1 MAIVT
6 IPNNWQPRSYQ
17 LPLWEYLENGGKRAV
32 AVWHRRAGKDEVC
45 LHFAAV
51 SAMQKVGT
59 YWHMLPEASQAKK
72 AIWNAVNPH
81 TGIRRIDEAFP
92 LIIRENTNEQEMFIR
107 FKNGSTWQV
116 VGSDNYNSLVG
127 APPLGIVFSEWS
139 LADPRSWS
147 YLRPILAE
155 NGGWAFFIYTP
166 RGNNHGYTTLKNAQ
180 AEGNWFYQVLTAEDT
195 HIFSPEVLAQEK
207 RELSREFG
215 EVEGNS
221 RFMQE
226 YMCSFD
232 AAVAGAYYGG
242 EMEIAIKEDRITKL
256 YYDIKLPVHTAWD
269 IGVGDSTA
277 IWFVQ
282 KIGNEIRLIDFYE
295 SSGHGLPHYKKVLQE
310 KGYVYG
316 EHYAPHDIE
325 VREFGSGVSRLE
337 TAKSLGINFKVTP
350 RLNIDDGIHAVRAIL
365 SRCIWDVA
373 KCDIGIE
380 CLKNYRKEYDNKKKC
395 YKDTPLHDWTSHAA
409 DAFRY
414 LAIVIDKI
422 RNENNSTPI
431 NYSNKGIV

>member
-1 MAIVT
+1 MAVVT

-166 RGNNHGYTTLKNAQ
+166 RGNNHGYTTLKNAR
-180 AEGNWFYQVLTAEDT
+180 AEVNWFHQVLTAEDT
-195 HIFSPEVLAQEK
+195 QVFSAEVLAQEK
-207 RELSREFG
+207 RELLREYGEIEGRSRYL
-215 EVEGNS
+215 
-221 RFMQE
+221 QE

-232 AAVAGAYYGG
+232 AAVPGAYYGAD
-242 EMEIAIKEDRITKL
+242 MEKALKEGRLVNI
-256 YYDIKLPVHTAWD
+256 YYDTKMPVHTAWD
-269 IGVGDSTA
+269 IGVGDSTS
-277 IWFVQ
+277 IWFMQ

-295 SSGHGLPHYKKVLQE
+295 TSGQGLPHFKKILQD
-310 KGYVYG
+310 KGYIYG
-316 EHYAPHDIE
+316 DHYAPHDIE

-337 TAKSLGINFKVTP
+337 TAKSLGINFKVAP
-350 RLNIDDGIHAVRAIL
+350 KLSIDDGINAVRGIL
-365 SRCIWDVA
+365 HRCIWNVE
-373 KCDIGIE
+373 KCEHGIE
-380 CLKNYRKEYDNKKKC
+380 SLKNYRKEYDDKKKC
-395 YKDTPLHDWTSHAA
+395 YKDNPLHDWTSHAA

-414 LAIVIDKI
+414 LAVVVDKI
-422 RNENNSTPI
+422 RNESKSSPI